1 MLNSIDAVN
10 TIREAREE
18 QLIALTT
25 KAVEAALQPLD
36 HGTTDALCDLAREIL
51 NVAAQPIPGGGV
63 MDTYPDARRAVLDA
77 TGCTLPPFLY
87 DHAVKH
93 IRDPETRRNFM
104 FNAAISYES
113 GDVENITEDAI
124 DAYLEDC
131 AASAA

>member
-1 MLNSIDAVN
+1 MLNSIDAGN
-10 TIREAREE
+10 TIREAREGH
-18 QLIALTT
+18 LIELTT
-25 KAVEAALQPLD
+25 KAAEVALQPLG
-36 HGTTDALCDLAREIL
+36 HATTDALCDLAREIL
-51 NVAAQPIPGGGV
+51 NVAEKPLPARL
-63 MDTYPDARRAVLDA
+63 MDSYPDARRAVLDA

-131 AASAA
+131 AARD